1 MASRILIVKLS
12 SLGDVLHTLPAA
24 QALRRQFPEAHIAWA
39 VEQLHA
45 PLLADQPWLDER
57 IVWQRTERG
66 GFRRF
71 IAQLRSQPWDIAIDF
86 QGLFRSGLVTRLS
99 GARRRIGAAQA
110 RELAPLFYT
119 ERITLPSLDVHAVE
133 KSYELVKPLVAVDSR
148 LPLVRPYLDDQPPRT
163 SQLGCELFPLFPS
176 ANDRAAVDRWCAEH
190 GYDPTRE
197 QLVILNP
204 DCRREANR
212 WPVQRFADVARR
224 LLDQP
229 GVRVALTGG
238 PGARAMGDEIAA
250 AVGPRLWRA
259 DGRFSLLGSVELFSR
274 AHLLLTGDTGPM
286 HLAAA
291 VDLPV
296 VALIGATAP
305 SRTGP
310 YSSDAVIVR
319 QALDCM
325 PCLAKRCRLGH
336 DVPPCMEQIDVNRV
350 VNVIQARLAEL
361 ASAHSHRRSA

>member
-24 QALRRQFPEAHIAWA
+24 QALRRQFPTAHIAWA
-39 VEQLHA
+39 IEQLHA
-45 PLLADQPWLDER
+45 PLIADQPWLDEQ
-57 IVWQRTERG
+57 IVWQRTKRG
-66 GFRRF
+66 GFRKF
-71 IAQLRSQPWDIAIDF
+71 IAQLRAQSWDIAIDF

-110 RELAPLFYT
+110 RELAPWFYT
-119 ERITLPSLDVHAVE
+119 ERVQLPSLDVHAVE
-133 KSYELVKPLVAVDSR
+133 KSFELVKPLGAVDPR
-148 LPLVRPYLDDQPPRT
+148 LPLARPYLDSQSPRPT
-163 SQLGCELFPLFPS
+163 QLGRELFPLFPS
-176 ANDRAAVDRWCAEH
+176 TNDRAAVDRWCEEH
-190 GYDPTRE
+190 RYDPARE
-197 QLVILNP
+197 RLVILNP

-212 WPVQRFADVARR
+212 WPVARFADVARR

-250 AVGPRLWRA
+250 AVGKNLWRA

-310 YSSDAVIVR
+310 YTSDAVVVR
-319 QALDCM
+319 QSLDCM
-325 PCLAKRCRLGH
+325 PCLAKKCRLGH
-336 DVPPCMEQIDVNRV
+336 AVPPCMEQIDVERV
-350 VNVIQARLAEL
+350 VNVIRARLDD
-361 ASAHSHRRSA
+361 SAANLTLRRSA

>member
-24 QALRRQFPEAHIAWA
+24 QALRRRFPDSHIAWA

-45 PLLADQPWLDER
+45 PLLANQPWLDER
-57 IVWQRTERG
+57 IVWQRNESG

-71 IAQLRSQPWDIAIDF
+71 VGQLRSTPWDIAIDF
-86 QGLFRSGLVTRLS
+86 QGLFRSGLVTWLS

-110 RELAPLFYT
+110 REFAPLFYN
-119 ERITLPSLDVHAVE
+119 ERVSLPTLDAHAVE
-133 KSYELVKPLVAVDSR
+133 KSFALLHPLGCNDPT
-148 LPLVRPYLDDQPPRT
+148 LPLARPYLTSQPPLSSHTGR
-163 SQLGCELFPLFPS
+163 QLFPLYPS
-176 ANDRAAVDRWCAEH
+176 ALDQTAVDRWCEEH
-190 GYDPTRE
+190 RYDSQHDR
-197 QLVILNP
+197 LVILNP

-212 WPVQRFADVARR
+212 WPAARFAEVARR
-224 LLDQP
+224 LLALP
-229 GVRVALTGG
+229 GVRVAVTGG
-238 PGARAMGDEIAA
+238 PGAKRLGDEIAA
-250 AVGPRLWRA
+250 SVGSDLWRA

-296 VALIGATAP
+296 VALVGATAP
-305 SRTGP
+305 VRTGP
-310 YSSDAVIVR
+310 YTTDAVVLR
-319 QALDCM
+319 AALDCM

-336 DVPPCMEQIDVNRV
+336 ALPPCMEQIEVERV
-350 VNVIQARLAEL
+350 VNTIRARLEERSWNVAP
-361 ASAHSHRRSA
+361 RRSA

>member
-24 QALRRQFPEAHIAWA
+24 QVLRRRFPEAHIAWA

-57 IVWQRTERG
+57 IVWQRTARG
-66 GFRRF
+66 GFRHF

-110 RELAPLFYT
+110 REFAPLFYT
-119 ERITLPSLDVHAVE
+119 ERVTLPSLDVHAVE
-133 KSYELVKPLVAVDSR
+133 KSYELVKPLGAVDTR
-148 LPLVRPYLDDQPPRT
+148 LPLVRPYLADQPPHA
-163 SQLGCELFPLFPS
+163 SQDGRELFPLFPS
-176 ANDRAAVDRWCAEH
+176 QGDRAAVDRWCAEH

-212 WPVQRFADVARR
+212 WPIARFADVARR

-229 GVRVALTGG
+229 GVRVAL
-238 PGARAMGDEIAA
+238 
-250 AVGPRLWRA
+250 
-259 DGRFSLLGSVELFSR
+259 
-274 AHLLLTGDTGPM
+274 
-286 HLAAA
+286 
-291 VDLPV
+291 
-296 VALIGATAP
+296 
-305 SRTGP
+305 
-310 YSSDAVIVR
+310 
-319 QALDCM
+319 
-325 PCLAKRCRLGH
+325 
-336 DVPPCMEQIDVNRV
+336 
-350 VNVIQARLAEL
+350 
-361 ASAHSHRRSA
+361 